1 MRHLSSNFLIPMAS
15 NSPTIPI
22 ASIPAIICVM
32 SFTLCPAMMIQPTPS
47 VAQTISAASIVIQ
60 ELDRATCA
68 PEKMEGTAAGTTISK
83 NSCDLEAPQ
92 HSCRA
97 DQLLVHVARAG
108 ESVERERNEGGD
120 EDQEVLV
127 LSPMPNHRMASGI
140 HASGA
145 MGRRRLKIGIMTA
158 RT

>member
-1 MRHLSSNFLIPMAS
+1 MAS

-83 NSCDLEAPQ
+83 NSCDLEAPSILAAPT
-92 HSCRA
+92 SCLSTWLA
-97 DQLLVHVARAG
+97 PAKAL
-108 ESVERERNEGGD
+108 SVNGTKAAMKIRKY
-120 EDQEVLV
+120 LYF
-127 LSPMPNHRMASGI
+127 SPMPNHRMASGI